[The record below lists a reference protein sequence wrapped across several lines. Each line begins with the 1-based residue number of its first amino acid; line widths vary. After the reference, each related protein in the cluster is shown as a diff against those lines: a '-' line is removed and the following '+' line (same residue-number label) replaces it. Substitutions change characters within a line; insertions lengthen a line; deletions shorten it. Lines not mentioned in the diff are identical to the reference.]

1 MITGARPLS
10 LPLALDQD
18 PLGVDDVENN
28 NSLAIAAGTVR
39 SSPSHAQ
46 HGTKRAAGGSKRLLK
61 QNKALL
67 GAVVD
72 GCDGS

>member
-10 LPLALDQD
+10 LPLALDQH

-46 HGTKRAAGGSKRLLK
+46 HGHETSSRGFKKAAEI
-61 QNKALL
+61 NKALL

-72 GCDGS
+72 GRDGS